1 MPPPP
6 SSSQVAKS
14 VVPAAI
20 AVANLAASSSL
31 CPVTGS
37 RRLLS
42 SRLRLLIVMSL
53 VVALGCQAAAEEL
66 FGCGCGPGCGCGCC
80 CSSAAAAGTGPG
92 CRLLPRVVPVPRR
105 ATYNPIQ
112 KEQALTKIVHIN
124 IITDRSFQTNIV
136 LSFSGLEDMA

>member
-1 MPPPP
+1 
-6 SSSQVAKS
+6 
-14 VVPAAI
+14 
-20 AVANLAASSSL
+20 
-31 CPVTGS
+31 
-37 RRLLS
+37 
-42 SRLRLLIVMSL
+42 MSL

-66 FGCGCGPGCGCGCC
+66 FGIGCGCGPGCGCGCC

-92 CRLLPRVVPVPRR
+92 CRLLPRVVPVLRR